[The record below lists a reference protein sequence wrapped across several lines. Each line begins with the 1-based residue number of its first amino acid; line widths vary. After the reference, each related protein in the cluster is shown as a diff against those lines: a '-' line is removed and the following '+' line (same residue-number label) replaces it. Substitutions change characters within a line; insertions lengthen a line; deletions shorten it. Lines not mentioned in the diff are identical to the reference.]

1 MTDELTANA
10 KITWSAK
17 RNVAGSKAAD
27 VLVATKS
34 AYKDRLKAW
43 RSVVLLSEEQLASLE
58 ESLGDKRYNRKNFN
72 DAVKALRQQDGK
84 TGHQL
89 RHSIRC
95 RIVGQHDIVYRLG
108 SRIGTADS
116 WLRL

>member
-1 MTDELTANA
+1 VSSIVCVGMTDELTANA

-84 TGHQL
+84 TT
-89 RHSIRC
+89 SS
-95 RIVGQHDIVYRLG
+95 DIASAAESLANMT
-108 SRIGTADS
+108 SSTD
-116 WLRL
+116 